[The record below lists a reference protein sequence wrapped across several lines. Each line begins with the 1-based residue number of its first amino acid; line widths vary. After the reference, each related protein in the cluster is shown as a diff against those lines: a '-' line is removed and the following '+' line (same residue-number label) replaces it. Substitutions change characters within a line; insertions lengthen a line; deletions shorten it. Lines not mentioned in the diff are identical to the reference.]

1 MTFPH
6 PNQPLDLLGGRTPA
20 QFMKSH
26 WQRKPLLIRQAI
38 PGFKPPVGI
47 PELKRM
53 ARRDDVA
60 SRLIWREDK
69 QWQME
74 QGPFAR
80 LPKASEPDWTLL
92 VQSVDLHHDAAAE
105 LMHRFRFIPD
115 ARLDDVM
122 ISIATDGGGVG
133 PHFDSYDVF
142 LLQAVGRREWR
153 VGRQRDLELQPD
165 LPLKI
170 LRRFEPEAT
179 YVLEPGDMLYLPPQ
193 VAHDGI
199 ARGDCM
205 TISIGF
211 RAPDQATLARGMLEA
226 AAEQVLARAG
236 LPSGPYGEPALPGPR
251 LAGRYRDP
259 GQAATAR
266 PAELPDG
273 LAAAAL
279 DAVGRVRFDEALAH
293 RFLGCWLT
301 EPGASA
307 VFDTPAADGPD
318 LAAHWPGAGTLRL
331 DRRTRMLYR
340 GKQLFINGE
349 TAPVPA
355 SAALRKLADAR
366 RLACADP
373 SARGL
378 TDEERECLTQ
388 WMDDGWL
395 VYDPGL

>member
-1 MTFPH
+1 MTIPH
-6 PNQPLDLLGGRTPA
+6 PDQPLDLLGGRTPA
-20 QFMKSH
+20 AFMKAY

-38 PGFKPPVGI
+38 PGFKPPLSI
-47 PELKRM
+47 AEIKRM
-53 ARRDDVA
+53 ARQDEVA
-60 SRLIWREDK
+60 SRLIWREEG
-69 QWQME
+69 QWNME
-74 QGPFAR
+74 HGPFAR
-80 LPKASEPDWTLL
+80 LPKASAPDWTLL

-153 VGRQRDLELQPD
+153 IGRQRDLSLEPD

-170 LRRFEPEAT
+170 LRRFEPETT

-199 ARGDCM
+199 AQGDCM

-236 LPSGPYGEPALPGPR
+236 QPSGPYGEPALPGPR
-251 LAGRYRDP
+251 LDGRYRDP
-259 GQAATAR
+259 GLAPTAN
-266 PAELPDG
+266 PAQLPEK
-273 LAAAAL
+273 LTAAAL
-279 DAVGRVRFDEALAH
+279 AAVGRVRFDEALAH

-301 EPGASA
+301 EPGATA
-307 VFDTPAADGPD
+307 VFDAPTEDGPD
-318 LAAHWPGAGTLRL
+318 LVADWPVAGLLRL
-331 DRRTRMLYR
+331 DRRSRMLYR
-340 GKQLFINGE
+340 GRQLFINGE
-349 TAPVPA
+349 TAAVSA
-355 SAALRKLADAR
+355 SAPLRRLADAR
-366 RLACADP
+366 SLACDDP
-373 SARGL
+373 LAGKL
-378 TDEERECLTQ
+378 TEEEKACLMQ
-388 WMDDGWL
+388 WLDDGWL
-395 VYDPGL
+395 RYEAPA

>member
-1 MTFPH
+1 MN
-6 PNQPLDLLGGRTPA
+6 PNEKLALLGGRSPA
-20 QFMKSH
+20 QFMRTY

-38 PGFKPPVGI
+38 PDFKPPVDI
-47 PELKRM
+47 PALKRM

-60 SRLIWREDK
+60 SRLIWREDG

-92 VQSVDLHHDAAAE
+92 VQSVDLHSDAAAE
-105 LMHRFRFIPD
+105 LMHRFRFVPD

-122 ISIATDGGGVG
+122 VSIATDGGGVG

-153 VGRQRDLELQPD
+153 IGRQRDLSLQPD

-170 LRRFEPEAT
+170 LRHFEPEQS

-226 AAEQVLARAG
+226 AVEQVMARAG
-236 LPSGPYGEPALPGPR
+236 HAVGPYGDPPLPGPR
-251 LAGRYRDP
+251 LHTRYRDP
-259 GQAATAR
+259 GLAPTAHPAA
-266 PAELPDG
+266 LPDG
-273 LAAAAL
+273 LVAAAL
-279 DAVGRVRFDEALAH
+279 DAVARVPLDEALAQ

-301 EPGASA
+301 EPASNT
-307 VFDTPAADGPD
+307 VFETPAEDGPD
-318 LAAHWPGAGTLRL
+318 LIDAWPEQGTLRL

-340 GKQLFINGE
+340 GRQLFINGE
-349 TAPVPA
+349 AARVPA
-355 SAALRKLADAR
+355 TRALRALADDR
-366 RLACADP
+366 SIACGGRFAA
-373 SARGL
+373 SLSEA
-378 TDEERECLTQ
+378 ERECLMQ
-388 WMDDGWL
+388 WLDDGW
-395 VYDPGL
+395 VRYDAESPR